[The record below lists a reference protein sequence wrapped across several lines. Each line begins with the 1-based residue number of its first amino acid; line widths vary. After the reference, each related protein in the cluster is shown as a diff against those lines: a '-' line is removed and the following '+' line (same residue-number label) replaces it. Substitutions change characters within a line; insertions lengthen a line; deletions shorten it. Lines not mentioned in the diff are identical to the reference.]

1 MKTYQKSTL
10 FIAVGVTMLLTML
23 LTVSAMRLISAT
35 HPLESEVSQ
44 FRELREVISARFIGE
59 YDEAALTAAAL
70 AAMVDALDDPWSRY
84 LTQAQYEDHLRR
96 VGNQQQGLG
105 ISFDRH
111 EETGE
116 VLIFSVV
123 SNSPAYHA
131 GLQAGDS
138 IVMMADYD
146 TKELDNDEVR
156 DVVIAHFGQRLR
168 LYVRGADGETRTTYA
183 EIGPFYVNPVYD
195 EMLEDNIG
203 LVRIMNFDSR
213 SGTETIEAV
222 ERLYEAGATAIIFD
236 VRYNPG
242 GRVNE
247 LLQVLDFLLPEGEI
261 FVFEDENGI
270 ETIYHAE
277 ETYFSIPM
285 VVLIN
290 EHSFSA
296 AEFFAAILQEEG
308 VAYIVGQPT
317 SGKSRS
323 QQMFPLPSGGA
334 VALSTR
340 RYLTP
345 NRVDLYEA
353 GGIQPDFVVAF
364 GDGEDDLPLQRAIR
378 LLRP

>member
-10 FIAVGVTMLLTML
+10 IIAVCVSMLLTLL

-59 YDEAALTAAAL
+59 YDGAALTQAAL
-70 AAMVDALDDPWSRY
+70 SATVDALEDPWSRY
-84 LTQAQYEDHLRR
+84 LTQQQYEEHMRR
-96 VGNQQQGLG
+96 AGNQQQGLG

-111 EETGE
+111 EETGD

-123 SNSPAYHA
+123 PNSPAYHA

-138 IVMMADYD
+138 IVTMAQYD
-146 TKELDNDEVR
+146 TKDLDNGEVR
-156 DVVIAHFGQRLR
+156 DVVTAHFGQSLR
-168 LYVRGADGETRTTYA
+168 LYVRDAEGETRVTYA

-195 EMLEDNIG
+195 EMLEDNVG

-213 SGTETIEAV
+213 SGSETIEAV
-222 ERLYEAGATAIIFD
+222 QRLYEAGATAIVFD
-236 VRYNPG
+236 LRYNPG

-247 LLQVLDFLLPEGEI
+247 LLRVLDFLLPEGEI
-261 FVFEDENGI
+261 FIFEDEDGI
-270 ETIYHAE
+270 ETIYYAE
-277 ETYFSIPM
+277 EEYFSIPM

-308 VAYIVGQPT
+308 AAYIVGQPT
-317 SGKSRS
+317 TGKSRS
-323 QQMFPLPSGGA
+323 QQLFPLPSGGA

-353 GGIQPDFVVAF
+353 GGIQPDFVVESEA
-364 GDGEDDLPLQRAIR
+364 GEEDLQLEKAIR